1 MSGSTR
7 PTSDVTAVVWDFGNV
22 LIRWD
27 PYLAV
32 RDILTQAQWEDFRR
46 RSGFDELNRRC
57 DAGLTRADGVAE
69 LELLDPW
76 LAQVYAHYARNM
88 GASLAGAVPG
98 TAELVRALDER
109 GVPQY
114 GLTNWPAEDFH
125 HAERHIAVLPVLAG
139 VVASGREGVAKP
151 DPAIYRI
158 LVDRFGL
165 EPADTLFVDDS
176 APNVQAALDLGF
188 RAVRFRDAAQLAAEF
203 VRLGLLP
210 GP

>member
-1 MSGSTR
+1 VSGSTR
-7 PTSDVTAVVWDFGNV
+7 PTSDVTAVAWDFGNV

-32 RDILTQAQWEDFRR
+32 RDIVTESQWEDFRR

-57 DAGLTRADGVAE
+57 DAGMTRADGVAE
-69 LELLDPW
+69 LERLDPW

-88 GASLAGAVPG
+88 GASLAGEVPG
-98 TAELVRALDER
+98 TADLVRAIDER

-125 HAERHIAVLPVLAG
+125 HAVRHVAVLPVLAG
-139 VVASGREGVAKP
+139 VVVSGREGVAKP

-158 LVDRFGL
+158 LADRFGL
-165 EPADTLFVDDS
+165 EPAATLFVDDS
-176 APNVQAALDLGF
+176 APNVQAALDQGF
-188 RAVRFRDAAQLAAEF
+188 RAVRFREAGQLAAELI
-203 VRLGLLP
+203 RRGLLP